1 MPLFYLIHH
10 LKVLQLL
17 GSPIIVTVLPF
28 PVLDLSQAPFKTN
41 LIALLGWVIILM
53 PHEISRH
60 RLHRSHF
67 SCRIMCVLI
76 IFAIAQFFHEFGGS
90 IANLQRY
97 WLIGRFFNVFLD
109 FLRSSIDRVGFRRSR
124 QIDYAFRQVDVS
136 FWHPQELTSLIDV
149 NRDV

>member
-1 MPLFYLIHH
+1 MRH

-28 PVLDLSQAPFKTN
+28 PVLDLSQAPFKAN

-60 RLHRSHF
+60 RFHRSHF
-67 SCRIMCVLI
+67 SRRIMRVLI

-97 WLIGRFFNVFLD
+97 WLISRFFNICLSCCEDVITWGIAFFISHIKADLVK
-109 FLRSSIDRVGFRRSR
+109 FIQVSIDFYQATQVALWIRS
-124 QIDYAFRQVDVS
+124 FKV
-136 FWHPQELTSLIDV
+136 L
-149 NRDV
+149 